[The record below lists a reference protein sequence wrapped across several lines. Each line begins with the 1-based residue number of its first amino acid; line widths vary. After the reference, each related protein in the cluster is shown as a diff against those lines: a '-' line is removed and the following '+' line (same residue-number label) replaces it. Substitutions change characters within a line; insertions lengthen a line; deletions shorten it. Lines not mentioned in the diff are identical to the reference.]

1 MESYV
6 SKGGGMCTACVGVY
20 FLVFY
25 VLSVRAV
32 CVYVCVCVVYGGMYT
47 VCMGVE
53 FPGVLGTLSFND
65 LRVSDLSHFGGG

>member
-1 MESYV
+1 MRL
-6 SKGGGMCTACVGVY
+6 CV
-20 FLVFY
+20 
-25 VLSVRAV
+25 
-32 CVYVCVCVVYGGMYT
+32 CVCVCVVYGGMYT